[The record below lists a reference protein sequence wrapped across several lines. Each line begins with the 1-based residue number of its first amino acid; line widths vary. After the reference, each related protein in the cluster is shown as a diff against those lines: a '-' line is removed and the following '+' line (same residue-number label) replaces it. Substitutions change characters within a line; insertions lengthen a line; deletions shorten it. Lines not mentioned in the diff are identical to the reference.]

1 MACSN
6 CFNGCTEIISD
17 QCVRYTGNDIPALG
31 IDNGDT
37 LATVE
42 LQIVTYITNL
52 ATGTG
57 IVPIINPVD
66 LCALVSGFLP
76 GSGTITLNNVIS
88 ALIKSVCS
96 LKTSVD
102 SINSTLTILNA
113 DYTIGSCLTGVT
125 PSSDTHAVLQA
136 VINEL
141 CATDASLTAFIQN
154 VTTNYVT
161 ISSLNG
167 RIQQYIDSP
176 SYTPPPVT
184 NWKDKMVPYVAYEY
198 YAPSLTGQF
207 DSTGAGI
214 GVWDRVFLCNGS
226 NGTPDK
232 RGRVAAGTTDGS
244 MLGLALPAAVNP
256 TTLNAGNPSYALRGT
271 AGANSITLTE
281 QQMPGHNHTATAIS
295 TADPHS
301 HFIATTGNSINNL
314 AGSTTLD
321 TQADVNP
328 DRYSYTLKY
337 TNGVA
342 SDGITSPSTVVV
354 NTNVTIS
361 PKGGSTGHS
370 NIQPTIG
377 AYFIM
382 YIP

>member
-1 MACSN
+1 MSCSN

-17 QCVRYTGNDIPALG
+17 QCVRYTGIDIPALDITTG
-31 IDNGDT
+31 ET
-37 LATVE
+37 LASVE
-42 LQIVTYITNL
+42 SKIVTYITNL
-52 ATGTG
+52 ATGEG
-57 IVPIINPVD
+57 IIPVIDPED

-76 GSGTITLNNVIS
+76 ESGDITLNQILS
-88 ALIKSVCS
+88 ALIQSVCS

-102 SINSTLTILNA
+102 AINATLTTLNA
-113 DYTIGSCLTGVT
+113 DYTIGCLTGVT
-125 PSSDTHAVLQA
+125 ASSDTHDVLQA
-136 VINEL
+136 VITKL

-176 SYTPPPVT
+176 SYTPPPT
-184 NWKDKMVPYVAYEY
+184 TYYRDKMVPYVAYEY
-198 YAPSLTGQF
+198 YVPSLTGQF

-214 GVWDRVFLCNGS
+214 GAWSRVFLCNGN

-256 TTLNAGNPSYALRGT
+256 AVPNSGNPTYTLAGI
-271 AGANSITLTE
+271 AGANSVILGPTQIPPHT
-281 QQMPGHNHTATAIS
+281 HTATATS

-301 HFIATTGNSINNL
+301 HFIAKVGAQNGDLTAFSP
-314 AGSTTLD
+314 LD
-321 TQADVNP
+321 TEWDAD
-328 DRYSYTLKY
+328 DKFAYRLKQ
-337 TNGVA
+337 
-342 SDGITSPSTVVV
+342 TSGTAAVGPTSASTVVV
-354 NTNVTIS
+354 NTSVAISETGGGLGHTNV
-361 PKGGSTGHS
+361 
-370 NIQPTIG
+370 QPTIG

>member
-31 IDNGDT
+31 IENGDT
-37 LATVE
+37 LAAVE

-52 ATGTG
+52 ATGAG
-57 IVPIINPVD
+57 IVPIINPAD

-113 DYTIGSCLTGVT
+113 DYNIGCLSGVT
-125 PSSDTHAVLQA
+125 SSSDTHDVLQA
-136 VINEL
+136 AITKF

-176 SYTPPPVT
+176 SYTPPT
-184 NWKDKMVPYVAYEY
+184 TTYYRDKMVPYVAYEY

-207 DSTGAGI
+207 DSSGAGI
-214 GVWDRVFLCNGS
+214 GAWSRVFLCNGN

-244 MLGLALPAAVNP
+244 MGGLTLPAAVNP
-256 TTLNAGNPSYALRGT
+256 ATLNAGNPSYTIRGT

-281 QQMPGHNHTATAIS
+281 QQMPGHTHTAIATS

-361 PKGGSTGHS
+361 PKGGTTGHS